1 MNEPVNPNLE
11 AAVDPRQA
19 LSRYIRQPQIYITLP
34 SGGKYWP
41 AGSLE
46 MPINGE
52 IPVLSMSSY
61 DELVLKTPDALMNG
75 QSVVD
80 IIQSCIRNIKDA
92 WAMPVVDLDYCLIA
106 IRIASYGESM
116 GFTSTCTGCGEWNEY
131 NIDLKNFLNLPVDM
145 ARYEKIVEYDNNLKI
160 KIKPRS
166 YRDANQANLEVFEQQ
181 RIVNIVQDDSMD
193 EQTKQ
198 QKFNEVFKRLTSL
211 SLANIIGSV
220 EYIEID
226 GTKVTQKPI
235 IEEFIANTDLKVY
248 RKIQEHHNIT
258 QEVIPDKT
266 VKTTC
271 PECNHSYEIPF
282 TFDHANFF
290 ALAS

>member
-1 MNEPVNPNLE
+1 VNEPVNPNLE

-116 GFTSTCTGCGEWNEY
+116 
-131 NIDLKNFLNLPVDM
+131 
-145 ARYEKIVEYDNNLKI
+145 
-160 KIKPRS
+160 
-166 YRDANQANLEVFEQQ
+166 
-181 RIVNIVQDDSMD
+181 
-193 EQTKQ
+193 
-198 QKFNEVFKRLTSL
+198 
-211 SLANIIGSV
+211 
-220 EYIEID
+220 
-226 GTKVTQKPI
+226 
-235 IEEFIANTDLKVY
+235 
-248 RKIQEHHNIT
+248 
-258 QEVIPDKT
+258 
-266 VKTTC
+266 
-271 PECNHSYEIPF
+271 
-282 TFDHANFF
+282 
-290 ALAS
+290 